1 MFIDRKRVES
11 GGKGALVDRVLVTD
25 AAVER
30 GVEGCEL
37 GLKSQGNLW
46 IRMCVALS
54 GFHLIINFC
63 TKKYKNLHP
72 IN

>member
-1 MFIDRKRVES
+1 MFVDRKRVED
-11 GGKGALVDRVLVTD
+11 GGKGALVDRVSDTD
-25 AAVER
+25 GVVES
-30 GVEGCEL
+30 GFEGCKL

-63 TKKYKNLHP
+63 TKK
-72 IN
+72 